1 MKTLRLNPI
10 DNVRVVIESKGS
22 VPRGHKVA
30 ANAIPKGQPV
40 IKFGHIIGFA
50 TQAIGEGEHVHVHNI
65 EISQEG
71 FGAAS
76 VSKEAG
82 SRKKGWSHD
91 FLPSQFE
98 GYLRSNGSVGVRN
111 YLVIVSSVN
120 CSATVA
126 KAIARHFEGKDLGN
140 IDGIIPITH
149 TQGCAQEIGGE
160 AYQLLNRT
168 LAGWIFHPNV
178 VGALIVGL
186 GCEGTTFKSIVASHE
201 VSDQSFNSPL
211 PLEHLG
217 IQETGGTAE
226 TIRKGILAVE
236 SLMQQLPAFQRSTQP
251 VSKLKLALNCGGSD
265 SFSSITANPILG
277 LTSDAL
283 CSMGGSAVLA
293 EIPECLGTEALL
305 YSRVRD
311 IQVSEKLQKI
321 FGWWD
326 RYAKRQGV
334 SLNDNLAP
342 GNIAGGISTI
352 LEKSLGSVTKAGT
365 SPLNEVLDYA
375 EPITSPGFVLMNTP
389 GYDPVSV
396 TGLVAGGCQ
405 MVAFTTGRGSVY
417 GAAIAPTVKIATT
430 SELFARMT
438 GDLDFD
444 AGRALS
450 GSEPADL
457 ARELMALI
465 LKVANG
471 EKTCSETLGIGKEE
485 FIPWNLGETL

>member
-1 MKTLRLNPI
+1 M
-10 DNVRVVIESKGS
+10 
-22 VPRGHKVA
+22 
-30 ANAIPKGQPV
+30 
-40 IKFGHIIGFA
+40 
-50 TQAIGEGEHVHVHNI
+50 
-65 EISQEG
+65 
-71 FGAAS
+71 
-76 VSKEAG
+76 
-82 SRKKGWSHD
+82 
-91 FLPSQFE
+91 
-98 GYLRSNGSVGVRN
+98 
-111 YLVIVSSVN
+111 
-120 CSATVA
+120 
-126 KAIARHFEGKDLGN
+126 
-140 IDGIIPITH
+140 
-149 TQGCAQEIGGE
+149 
-160 AYQLLNRT
+160 
-168 LAGWIFHPNV
+168 
-178 VGALIVGL
+178 
-186 GCEGTTFKSIVASHE
+186 
-201 VSDQSFNSPL
+201 
-211 PLEHLG
+211 
-217 IQETGGTAE
+217 
-226 TIRKGILAVE
+226 
-236 SLMQQLPAFQRSTQP
+236 
-251 VSKLKLALNCGGSD
+251 
-265 SFSSITANPILG
+265 
-277 LTSDAL
+277 
-283 CSMGGSAVLA
+283 LA